1 MQSEMINWHKT
12 RPSGP
17 RPCGRSLWPRLCTRS
32 PCRSLWWLMTQ
43 PQIWNICYY
52 WRLFVL
58 ESGSGEYFLF
68 VKIQTLWNR
77 SSVEMS
83 DNAWLAAYEAQKA
96 AVLKKIQQKSA
107 PDSSSVSGTSKF
119 SGLVD
124 AKEVGHV
131 VKSNQ
136 VTKLLNTLKTK
147 EQSSP
152 VATTV
157 PKSTKPELL
166 SVNRSQSTDK
176 AFTPLTTHLPGPSI
190 SAEFQGQILKI
201 ILA

>member
-1 MQSEMINWHKT
+1 MDDLYDQDFAQDHPVEVCDDW
-12 RPSGP
+12 
-17 RPCGRSLWPRLCTRS
+17 WPNHRFEIFVIIDVYLFS
-32 PCRSLWWLMTQ
+32 KVEVV
-43 PQIWNICYY
+43 NI
-52 WRLFVL
+52 
-58 ESGSGEYFLF
+58 FLF

-157 PKSTKPELL
+157 PKSTKPELP

>member
-1 MQSEMINWHKT
+1 
-12 RPSGP
+12 
-17 RPCGRSLWPRLCTRS
+17 
-32 PCRSLWWLMTQ
+32 
-43 PQIWNICYY
+43 
-52 WRLFVL
+52 
-58 ESGSGEYFLF
+58 
-68 VKIQTLWNR
+68 
-77 SSVEMS
+77 MS
-83 DNAWLAAYEAQKA
+83 DNVWLAAYEAQKA

-136 VTKLLNTLKTK
+136 VNTLKTK

-157 PKSTKPELL
+157 PKSTKPELP